1 MLKSTITNIWMLD
14 HSRTNWSELSVKN
27 YTQLT
32 NVVPTR
38 QELNQNPID
47 CVFRVTS
54 HSTHQ
59 TVIVVYISG

>member
-1 MLKSTITNIWMLD
+1 MSD
-14 HSRTNWSELSVKN
+14 HSTTNWSELTVKN

-38 QELNQNPID
+38 QELNENPID

-59 TVIVVYISG
+59 AVNVVYISG